1 MMRSLFSGVAGL
13 KGHQTRMDVI
23 GNNIANVNT
32 TGFKSSRVT
41 FADTLNQ
48 TVSGASAPN
57 GNIGGTNPKQIGL
70 GVGVATIDTLFTDG
84 SVQSTGKNTDLCLS
98 GNGLFVVKS
107 GNETYYTR
115 NGAFE
120 FDAQG
125 NYVMPGSGMKVQG
138 YMAVNGD
145 LSNAAG
151 TPDGD
156 IHIEVGKPMNA
167 KATTIASYSK
177 NLQANMQGYTINSMI
192 VKYADG
198 TQETVSSYSP
208 TKYYDGIIRLTT
220 DAGKTITLDDTA
232 DYDFTTGDSLAGKTL
247 WTSKISSVTATSAGT
262 ADVQIVPAGNVLS
275 ISGITTIEGLTSGTF
290 TPGGSYTLSG
300 TIVTNGVTAT
310 GGDNDPIEVTFT
322 LDDKH
327 GSSAGTQVTVT
338 IPRPES
344 GSYSDGDKVSFV
356 VGIPT
361 STTTGYPIV
370 AHPKAIVNCANGF
383 TDELPADLN
392 ITGENQTYKRIGRAD
407 DGTIVTIS
415 REGRGTAYYYND
427 KKVDSINIVTS
438 DGTALTGLLGK
449 EYNNGDTFYSSITT
463 TVTVYDSDSGIHSI
477 PVLFTRSA
485 GAESTWE
492 LSLAGG
498 SDSYSLVEDDGTTVE
513 VTLNKSN
520 LVFDANGKYV
530 SGDAS
535 LQLSYSGDRK
545 VDDATVSLN
554 LSGLTQYSASSS
566 TISNESD
573 GNSYGTL
580 KSVAID
586 STGVITGIYTNGV
599 KQNEA
604 KIAIATFKN
613 AAGLTKTGSSL
624 YQESNNSGQV
634 SYDSSGSTITASALE
649 MSNVDIANE
658 FSDMII
664 TQRGFQSNSKIITV
678 GDEMLETLINMK
690 R

>member
-32 TGFKSSRVT
+32 TGFKSGRVT

-84 SVQSTGKNTDLCLS
+84 SVQSTGKNTDLCIS
-98 GNGLFVVKS
+98 GNGLFVVKT
-107 GNETYYTR
+107 GDETYYTR

-120 FDAQG
+120 FDANG
-125 NYVMPGSGMKVQG
+125 NYVMPGSGMRVQG

-156 IHIEVGKPMNA
+156 IKIEVGKSMDA
-167 KATTIASYSK
+167 KATTIASYTK
-177 NLQANMQGYTINSMI
+177 NLQANMTGYTINNMI

-198 TQETVSSYSP
+198 TQETVSNYSP
-208 TKYYDGIIRLTT
+208 TKVYDGVVSLTT
-220 DAGKTITLDDTA
+220 STGKTITLDDTA
-232 DYDFTTGDSLAGKTL
+232 DYNFTTGDSLAGKTL
-247 WTSKISSVTATSAGT
+247 WTSTVNSVTASDTGLV
-262 ADVQIVPAGNVLS
+262 DVQIEPGGNVMSITGLS
-275 ISGITTIEGLTSGTF
+275 QITGLTSGTYK
-290 TPGGSYTLSG
+290 PGGTYTLTG
-300 TIVTNGVTAT
+300 TINTNGVTAADT
-310 GGDNDPIEVTFT
+310 LNNVIDVTFT
-322 LDDKH
+322 LDSNH
-327 GSSAGTQVTVT
+327 GTSSGSIVTVR

-344 GSYSDGDKVSFV
+344 GSYSDGDNVSFNV
-356 VGIPT
+356 SIP
-361 STTTGYPIV
+361 SAPTTGSSIV
-370 AHPKAIVNCANGF
+370 AHTGATVNCANGL
-383 TDELPADLN
+383 TDTVQSDLN
-392 ITGENQTYKRIGRAD
+392 VSANTSYVRQGRAE

-415 REGRGTAYYYND
+415 REGKGSAYIYNN
-427 KKVDSINIVTS
+427 KKVDSISVVTT
-438 DGTALTGLLGK
+438 DGTALNGLLGK
-449 EYNNGDTFYSSITT
+449 EYSGGDTFYSSITT
-463 TVTVYDSDSGIHSI
+463 TVNVYDSDSGVHSI
-477 PVLFTRSA
+477 PVLFTRKA
-485 GAESTWE
+485 GTESTWD

-498 SDSYSLVEDDGTTVE
+498 SDSYSLVEEDGTTVE
-513 VTLNKSN
+513 VALTKND
-520 LVFDANGKYV
+520 LVFDGAGNYV

-535 LQLSYSGDRK
+535 LAISYSGDRA
-545 VDDATVSLN
+545 VDDATISLN
-554 LSGLTQYSASSS
+554 LSGLTQYAAKSS

-580 KSVAID
+580 KSVSID

-599 KQNEA
+599 KQSEA
-604 KIAIATFKN
+604 KIAIATFN
-613 AAGLTKTGSSL
+613 NIAGLTKTGNSL

-634 SYDSSGSTITASALE
+634 SYDNSGSTITASALE

-664 TQRGFQSNSKIITV
+664 TQRGFQSNSKVITV